1 MITFA
6 QIGVGYWGPNIL
18 RNLDI
23 NDDVYIKYVVEIS
36 SERAKF
42 VKENYNS
49 IIVTDKIEIV
59 LKDPEVNAVV
69 ISTPVETHFNLARKC
84 LQAGKHIL
92 VEKPMA
98 KTSNE
103 VEDIIQLAKKNNLI
117 AMVGHT
123 FLYNS
128 AVRKVKEIIDK
139 GEIGDIRYIYSQRLN
154 LGRIRNDVDVL
165 WNLAPHD
172 ISIIQFWLGDPDT
185 LSVHRN
191 GMSYIQKEID
201 DVVFLNIEYPKK
213 IIAHIHVSWL
223 DPHKIR
229 KMTVVGSKKMIV
241 YDDIGDIKVTVHDK
255 GIDEISVLGKKMD
268 YDKSSVPKYVH
279 RSDLVKIPYID
290 WVEPLKVEIAH
301 FIDCIENGTKCLT
314 DGVHAKSVV
323 KILEKG
329 S

>member
-59 LKDPEVNAVV
+59 LKDPQVNAVV
-69 ISTPVETHFNLARKC
+69 ISTPVETHFDLARKC

-229 KMTVVGSKKMIV
+229 KMTVVGSKK
-241 YDDIGDIKVTVHDK
+241 
-255 GIDEISVLGKKMD
+255 
-268 YDKSSVPKYVH
+268 
-279 RSDLVKIPYID
+279 
-290 WVEPLKVEIAH
+290 
-301 FIDCIENGTKCLT
+301 
-314 DGVHAKSVV
+314 
-323 KILEKG
+323 
-329 S
+329 